1 MADISASLVKEL
13 RELSGAGMMDCKH
26 ALTETN
32 GDIDAA
38 IDLLREK
45 GLGKAAKKA
54 DRLASEGLISVDV
67 SGDFRQAT
75 ISEVNSETDFVAKN
89 EKFIEMTKN
98 ITSHIQTNKIVHLEK
113 LQESTISGKNFTEY
127 LNSQIATIGENLVVR
142 RFITLSAQDE
152 TSVVNGYVHSNGR
165 VGVIL
170 GAKCSSKEIAL
181 KTADLLK
188 NIAMHAAAMKPS
200 FLSYKE
206 LGEEF
211 AEKEFIALKANIE
224 KENEEARRLKKLE
237 KKIPLYG
244 SRAQITDKVL
254 AEAKAKMEA
263 DLKAQGKPEKIW
275 DRIIPGQIDRFI
287 ADNTQLDQQYALLSQ
302 FYVMD
307 ESKSI
312 KQVVEERAKELGGSI
327 ELVEYVRFELG
338 EGLEKKSDDFA
349 AEVAAQLG

>member
-1 MADISASLVKEL
+1 MAEISASLVKDL
-13 RELSGAGMMDCKH
+13 REMTGAGMMDCKN
-26 ALTETN
+26 ALIETN

-54 DRLASEGLISVDV
+54 DRLASEGLISVEV
-67 SGDFRQAT
+67 SQDFKTAT
-75 ISEVNSETDFVAKN
+75 ISEINSETDFVAKN
-89 EKFIEMTKN
+89 EKFVAMAKN
-98 ITSHIQTNKIVHLEK
+98 ITSHIQTNKIVHVEK
-113 LQESTISGKNFTEY
+113 LQESVISGKNFTEY

-142 RFITLSAQDE
+142 RFVTLNAKDDA
-152 TSVVNGYVHSNGR
+152 SVINGYVHSNKR
-165 VGVIL
+165 VGVLIS
-170 GAKCSSKEIAL
+170 AKCSSKEIAS
-181 KTADLLK
+181 KAADLLK
-188 NIAMHAAAMKPS
+188 NIAMHAAAMKPV

-206 LGEEF
+206 LSPEF
-211 AEKEFIALKANIE
+211 IEKEFIALKANIE

-237 KKIPLYG
+237 KKMPLYG
-244 SRAQITDKVL
+244 SKAQITDAIL

-275 DRIIPGQIDRFI
+275 DKIIPGQLERFI

-302 FYVMD
+302 FYVM
-307 ESKSI
+307 EEGKSV
-312 KQVVEERAKELGGSI
+312 KQVVEDRAKELGGFI
-327 ELVEYVRFELG
+327 ELVEYIRFELG